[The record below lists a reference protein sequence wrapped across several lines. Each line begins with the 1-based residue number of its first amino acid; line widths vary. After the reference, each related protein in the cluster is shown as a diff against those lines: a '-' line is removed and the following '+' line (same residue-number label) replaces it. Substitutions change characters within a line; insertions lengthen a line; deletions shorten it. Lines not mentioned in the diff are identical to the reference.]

1 MFKKLWKPVVLGAI
15 MGLAP
20 ALVNYIGVEA
30 VNQGALTDG
39 ERAPH
44 SAVQVEAVASPSAVV
59 GMAQEDGNLK
69 LQYPLVYVADEKA
82 QQKINTEIADY
93 VVKMRD
99 LYYNQK
105 MHQVVL
111 DYKVSYEDADLLSII
126 INSGWY
132 NGQSAHGYHQSQG
145 LVFNKHTGEHIPA
158 TYYVH
163 LKSDEQLKNLVMSET
178 VKVYSQ
184 GMELMPVKS
193 LFGLKDIEVRNDN
206 YILLGHG
213 NIAMLYQP
221 YELTAYAYGVTRV
234 VLTKEIIEEINRE
247 YSH

>member
-1 MFKKLWKPVVLGAI
+1 MFKQLWKPVVLGAI

-30 VNQGALTDG
+30 ANQGTLTDG

-44 SAVQVEAVASPSAVV
+44 SAIQVEAVDSLSAVV
-59 GMAQEDGNLK
+59 GMVQEDGNLK

-93 VVKMRD
+93 VV
-99 LYYNQK
+99 K

-145 LVFNKHTGEHIPA
+145 LVFNKHTGERIPA

-163 LKSDEQLKNLVMSET
+163 LKSDEQLKNLVMSES

-206 YILLGHG
+206 YVLLGHG

-234 VLTKEIIEEINRE
+234 MLTKEIIEELNRE
-247 YSH
+247 